1 MDNIIII
8 LIIIIILLI
17 ICCLLKR
24 ENFSLSDIK
33 DLLFK
38 DDEIDLTDDEEDDKD
53 KIKDFNI
60 YGENDEFM
68 NKKYKLNKNNDDTY
82 FAPLRFHP
90 DYIDVI
96 NFINDNYN
104 NVSPHDKMENKLF
117 NKNDLPTI
125 TNNMPNVKEINKVGS
140 ILNNYVK
147 YLNKECQNNKYSI
160 NQNKWE
166 NRIEQNYKDGF
177 QRVQEFLGLPKS
189 LYNRSV
195 SQTELTLDEYYGLQ
209 SEKVIDTDEIEYS
222 VYLLLSRKQ
231 TRDKMLLKMKFI
243 INDKKVMIDDID
255 IIGFD
260 NNRPLNKNYEDI
272 NNYYKFDSLGKSN
285 LISAGD
291 ILDEMKYK
299 YAVRENVMQQ
309 SIDNLHPED
318 KFMHMRINPYNYDGI
333 RTTRTIYDDINDKPL
348 WESEASH

>member
-1 MDNIIII
+1 MDNLIII

-24 ENFSLSDIK
+24 ENFSLTDIK

-38 DDEIDLTDDEEDDKD
+38 DDEIDLTDDEEDKE
-53 KIKDFNI
+53 IKDFNI
-60 YGENDEFM
+60 YGENNEFM
-68 NKKYKLNKNNDDTY
+68 NKKYKLNKNNDEVY
-82 FAPLRFHP
+82 FEPLRFHP

-104 NVSPHDKMENKLF
+104 NVSPHDKMENKIF

-125 TNNMPNVKEINKVGS
+125 TNNMPNVKEINKVGN

-195 SQTELTLDEYYGLQ
+195 SQTELTLDEYYGLR

>member
-1 MDNIIII
+1 MDNLIVI

-17 ICCLLKR
+17 ISCLLKR

-33 DLLFK
+33 NLLF
-38 DDEIDLTDDEEDDKD
+38 DDNEINLTNNEDIDD
-53 KIKDFNI
+53 IKDFNI
-60 YGENDEFM
+60 YEENNEFM
-68 NKKYKLNKNNDDTY
+68 NKKYRLNKNNDETY
-82 FAPLRFHP
+82 FEPLKFHP

-104 NVSPHDKMENKLF
+104 NISPHDKMENKIF
-117 NKNDLPTI
+117 NNNDLPTI
-125 TNNMPNVKEINKVGS
+125 TNTMPNIKEINKVGS

-147 YLNKECQNNKYSI
+147 YLNKECKNDKYSI

-189 LYNRSV
+189 LYNKSV
-195 SQTELTLDEYYGLQ
+195 SQTELILDEYYGLK

-231 TRDKMLLKMKFI
+231 TRDKILLKIKFI

-260 NNRPLNKNYEDI
+260 NNRQINPNYKDI

-285 LISAGD
+285 LISVGD
-291 ILDEMKYK
+291 IFDEMKNK
-299 YAVRENVMQQ
+299 YAIRESVMQQ

-318 KFMHMRINPYNYDGI
+318 KFMHMRINPYNYNGI

-348 WESEASH
+348 WESERA